1 MNVIGIVA
9 EYNPFHT
16 GHAHQIAAS
25 RRLLGA
31 DCAVVAVMSGN
42 WVQGGRPAALDK
54 WTRARLA
61 LLGGADLVLE
71 LPTVWAVSSA
81 ETFARGATQLL
92 AASQV
97 VDALSFGSEC
107 GDVDRLCRVAC
118 CLNTPEHQERVCRL
132 VRQQLPYAAARQQ
145 AVEELLGRELAGL
158 LASPN
163 NNLGVEYLRA
173 LRALGS
179 AMTPMTVARRGAGHD
194 STGHMEGFASASH
207 IRALLREGRREEAA
221 ALLPDGSLEALGQP
235 ASLLWAE
242 RAILA
247 RLRTMEE
254 AHWAALPDGG
264 GAEGLPARLVRAA
277 RQACSLEEFYTLA
290 KTRRYTHAR
299 LRRLAVGAFLG
310 LTQEDRRLAVPYV
323 RVLGL
328 NERGQALLKRMKGS
342 CALPILTKP
351 AQARAL
357 DGPAWRLFEA
367 ESRYTDLYGLCV
379 PTPKPCG
386 LEYTTSP
393 VLSAAAG
400 GGAPRR

>member
-1 MNVIGIVA
+1 MAVAGIVA
-9 EYNPFHT
+9 EYNPFHL
-16 GHAHQIAAS
+16 GHAYHLAQTRAA
-25 RRLLGA
+25 LGR
-31 DCAVVAVMSGN
+31 DGAVVCVMSGH
-42 WVQGGRPAALDK
+42 WVQRGECAAADK
-54 WTRARLA
+54 WTRSALA
-61 LLGGADLVLE
+61 LAGGADLVLE
-71 LPTVWAVSSA
+71 LPTPWAMASA
-81 ETFARGATQLL
+81 EAFARGAVGLL
-92 AASQV
+92 EATGV
-97 VDALSFGSEC
+97 VDTLSFGSEE
-107 GDVDRLCRVAC
+107 GDLEALQQAAAALDAPGYPARLRAE
-118 CLNTPEHQERVCRL
+118 LGRGLSFP
-132 VRQQLPYAAARQQ
+132 AARQ
-145 AVEELLGRELAGL
+145 AAADCPCLS
-158 LASPN
+158 SPN
-163 NNLGVEYLRA
+163 NNLWVEYLRA
-173 LRALGS
+173 LHALGS
-179 AMTPMTVARRGAGHD
+179 AMTSMTVARQGAGHD
-194 STGHMEGFASASH
+194 STGHLEGFASASH
-207 IRALLREGRREEAA
+207 IRALLREGRREETA

-242 RAILA
+242 RAVLA

-254 AHWAALPDGG
+254 ADWAALPDNGA
-264 GAEGLPARLVRAA
+264 AEGLPARLVRAA

-299 LRRLAVGAFLG
+299 LRRLAVSAFLG

-357 DGPAWRLFEA
+357 DGSARRLFEA
-367 ESRYTDLYGLCV
+367 ESRYTDLYGLCF

-393 VLSAAAG
+393 VLSASAG

>member
-1 MNVIGIVA
+1 MAVAGIVA
-9 EYNPFHT
+9 EYNPFHL
-16 GHAHQIAAS
+16 GHAYHLAQTRAA
-25 RRLLGA
+25 LGR
-31 DCAVVAVMSGN
+31 DGAVVCVMSGH
-42 WVQGGRPAALDK
+42 WVQRGECAAADK
-54 WTRARLA
+54 WTRSALA
-61 LLGGADLVLE
+61 LAGGADLVLE
-71 LPTVWAVSSA
+71 LPTPWAMASA
-81 ETFARGATQLL
+81 EAFARGAVGLL
-92 AASQV
+92 EATGV
-97 VDALSFGSEC
+97 VDILSFGSED
-107 GDVDRLCRVAC
+107 GSLEALRQAADALDSPGYPARLREA
-118 CLNTPEHQERVCRL
+118 LGHGLSFP
-132 VRQQLPYAAARQQ
+132 AARQT
-145 AVEELLGRELAGL
+145 AADCPCLS
-158 LASPN
+158 SPN

-299 LRRLAVGAFLG
+299 LRRLALAGYLG
-310 LTQEDRRLAVPYV
+310 LRGDLPQLPPYLRLLGGSEAGLAGIPGRAAGVGIPV
-323 RVLGL
+323 SQSLAKLSRMPGDAGRVASL
-328 NERGQALLKRMKGS
+328 E
-342 CALPILTKP
+342 
-351 AQARAL
+351 ARAGAL
-357 DGPAWRLFEA
+357 W
-367 ESRYTDLYGLCV
+367 SLCLRR
-379 PTPKPCG
+379 PR
-386 LEYTTSP
+386 
-393 VLSAAAG
+393 AASEEFTEKFI
-400 GGAPRR
+400 RV

>member
-1 MNVIGIVA
+1 MAVAGIVA
-9 EYNPFHT
+9 EYNPFHL
-16 GHAHQIAAS
+16 GHAYHLAQTRAA
-25 RRLLGA
+25 LGR
-31 DCAVVAVMSGN
+31 DGAVVCVMSGH
-42 WVQGGRPAALDK
+42 WVQRGECAAADK
-54 WTRARLA
+54 WTRSALA
-61 LLGGADLVLE
+61 LAGGADLVLE
-71 LPTVWAVSSA
+71 LPTPWAMASA
-81 ETFARGATQLL
+81 EAFAQGAVGLL
-92 AASQV
+92 EATGV
-97 VDALSFGSEC
+97 VDILSFGSED
-107 GDVDRLCRVAC
+107 GSLEALRQAADALDAPGYPARLREA
-118 CLNTPEHQERVCRL
+118 LGRGLSFP
-132 VRQQLPYAAARQQ
+132 AARQ
-145 AVEELLGRELAGL
+145 AAADCPCLS
-158 LASPN
+158 SPN

-173 LRALGS
+173 LRTLGS
-179 AMTPMTVARRGAGHD
+179 GMAPMTVARRGAGHD
-194 STGHMEGFASASH
+194 STGHTEGFASASH
-207 IRALLREGRREEAA
+207 IRALLREGRRAEAA

-254 AHWAALPDGG
+254 DGWAALPDGG

-310 LTQEDRRLAVPYV
+310 LTQEDRQLAVPYV

-357 DGPAWRLFEA
+357 DGPARRLFEA

>member
-1 MNVIGIVA
+1 MAVAGIVA
-9 EYNPFHT
+9 EYNPFHL
-16 GHAHQIAAS
+16 GHAYHLSQTRTA
-25 RRLLGA
+25 LGREG
-31 DCAVVAVMSGN
+31 AVVCVMSGH
-42 WVQGGRPAALDK
+42 WVQRGECAAADK
-54 WTRARLA
+54 WTRSALA
-61 LLGGADLVLE
+61 LAGGADLVLE
-71 LPTVWAVSSA
+71 LPTPWAMASA
-81 ETFARGATQLL
+81 EAFARGAVGLL
-92 AASQV
+92 EATGV
-97 VDALSFGSEC
+97 VDILSFGSEN
-107 GDVDRLCRVAC
+107 GSLEALRQAADALDAPGYPARLREA
-118 CLNTPEHQERVCRL
+118 LGRGLSFP
-132 VRQQLPYAAARQQ
+132 AARQ
-145 AVEELLGRELAGL
+145 AAADCPCLS
-158 LASPN
+158 SPN

-179 AMTPMTVARRGAGHD
+179 AMAPMTVARRGAGHD

-242 RAILA
+242 RAVLA

-254 AHWAALPDGG
+254 ADWAALPDSGA
-264 GAEGLPARLVRAA
+264 AEGLPARLVRAA

-328 NERGQALLKRMKGS
+328 NERGQALLKRMKGT
-342 CALPILTKP
+342 CALPVLTKP

-357 DGPAWRLFEA
+357 DGPARRLFEA
-367 ESRYTDLYGLCV
+367 ESRYTDLYGLCF

-386 LEYTTSP
+386 LEYTNSP

>member
-1 MNVIGIVA
+1 MAVAGIVA
-9 EYNPFHT
+9 EYNPFHL
-16 GHAHQIAAS
+16 GHAYHLAQTRAA
-25 RRLLGA
+25 LGR
-31 DCAVVAVMSGN
+31 DGAVVCVMSGH
-42 WVQGGRPAALDK
+42 WVQRGECAAADK
-54 WTRARLA
+54 WTRSALA
-61 LLGGADLVLE
+61 LARGADLVLE
-71 LPTVWAVSSA
+71 LPTPWAMASA
-81 ETFARGATQLL
+81 EAFAQGAVGLL
-92 AASQV
+92 EATGV
-97 VDALSFGSEC
+97 VDILSFGSED
-107 GDVDRLCRVAC
+107 GSLEALRQAADALDAPGYPARLREA
-118 CLNTPEHQERVCRL
+118 LGRGLSFP
-132 VRQQLPYAAARQQ
+132 AARQ
-145 AVEELLGRELAGL
+145 AAADCPCLS
-158 LASPN
+158 SPN

-173 LRALGS
+173 LRTLGS
-179 AMTPMTVARRGAGHD
+179 GMAPMTVARRGAGHD
-194 STGHMEGFASASH
+194 STGHLEGFASASH

-221 ALLPDGSLEALGQP
+221 SLLPDGSLEALGQP

-254 AHWAALPDGG
+254 DGWAALPDGG

-299 LRRLAVGAFLG
+299 LRRLAVSAFLG

-328 NERGQALLKRMKGS
+328 NERGQALLKRMKGT

-357 DGPAWRLFEA
+357 DGSARRLFEA
-367 ESRYTDLYGLCV
+367 ESRYTDLYGLCG

>member
-1 MNVIGIVA
+1 MAVAGIVA
-9 EYNPFHT
+9 EYNPFHL
-16 GHAHQIAAS
+16 GHAYHLAQTRAA
-25 RRLLGA
+25 LGR
-31 DCAVVAVMSGN
+31 DGAVVCVMSGH
-42 WVQGGRPAALDK
+42 WVQRGECAAADK
-54 WTRARLA
+54 WTRSALA
-61 LLGGADLVLE
+61 LAGGADLVLE
-71 LPTVWAVSSA
+71 LPTPWAMASA
-81 ETFARGATQLL
+81 EAFARGAVGLL
-92 AASQV
+92 EATGV
-97 VDALSFGSEC
+97 VDILSFGSEN
-107 GDVDRLCRVAC
+107 GSLEALRQAADALDAPGYPARLREA
-118 CLNTPEHQERVCRL
+118 LGRGLSFP
-132 VRQQLPYAAARQQ
+132 AARQ
-145 AVEELLGRELAGL
+145 AAADCPCL
-158 LASPN
+158 STPN

-179 AMTPMTVARRGAGHD
+179 AMAPMTVARRGAGHD
-194 STGHMEGFASASH
+194 STGNMEGFASASH

-242 RAILA
+242 RAVLA

-254 AHWAALPDGG
+254 ADWAALPDGG

-277 RQACSLEEFYTLA
+277 RQALTLAEFYTLA

-310 LTQEDRRLAVPYV
+310 LTQEDRQLAVPYV

-328 NERGQALLKRMKGS
+328 NERGQALLKRMKGT

-357 DGPAWRLFEA
+357 DGPARRLFEA
-367 ESRYTDLYGLCV
+367 ESRYTDLYGLCF